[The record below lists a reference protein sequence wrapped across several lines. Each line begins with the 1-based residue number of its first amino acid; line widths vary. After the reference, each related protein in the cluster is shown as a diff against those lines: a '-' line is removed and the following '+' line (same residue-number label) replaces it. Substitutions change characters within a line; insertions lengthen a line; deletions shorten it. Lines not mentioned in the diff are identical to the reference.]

1 MLEGEPSGADAIERM
16 ASLAGLGRGRGE
28 VAKRLAALEAQVEEA
43 LSGSEDASRATR
55 LMWHSVDGALQTYA
69 HVRRWFNWDVLVPSG
84 QPISALS
91 MLALYRY
98 WWRVEATGLE
108 RVPGTGPV
116 VLVANR
122 AGTPLPYDAFM
133 LAVAMAVDH
142 PTGRRARPLVER
154 WMLRLPV
161 AGAALS
167 ALGAEPATAARLR
180 RMLATDEAAI
190 VFPETRDAVGRPFD
204 HRYRLARFGH
214 TALLRTAVEAGASI
228 VPVAVVGSEE
238 AQPVWRFDR
247 PIRALGLPSIPLTPT
262 LLPLPTKWRLHV
274 GVPLDTAERA
284 GPGEGKG
291 RDARQIAQLSI
302 QLRERLQGLV
312 SEAVGRRRGLFFS

>member
-1 MLEGEPSGADAIERM
+1 MLDGERPDAGVIQTMERPGGTGRSG
-16 ASLAGLGRGRGE
+16 GE
-28 VAKRLAALEAQVEEA
+28 FTRRIAALEAQVEHA
-43 LSGSEDASRATR
+43 LGGREEGSVPARM
-55 LMWHSVDGALQTYA
+55 MWHSVDGALHAYA
-69 HVRRWFNWDVLVPSG
+69 QVRRWLSLDALLPSG

-108 RVPGTGPV
+108 RIPSSGPV

-133 LAVAMAVDH
+133 LAVALAADH
-142 PTGRRARPLVER
+142 PAARRARPLVDR

-167 ALGAEPATAARLR
+167 ALGAEPATAAHLR
-180 RMLATDEAAI
+180 RLLGQGEAAI
-190 VFPETRDAVGRPFD
+190 VFPEGRDSVGREFD
-204 HRYRLARFGH
+204 RRYRLSRFGH
-214 TALLRTAVEAGASI
+214 AALLRTAVEAGAPI
-228 VPVAVVGSEE
+228 VPVAVVGCEE
-238 AQPVWRFDR
+238 AQPVLWHLDR
-247 PIRALGLPSIPLTPT
+247 PMRALGLSSIPVTPT

-274 GVPLDTAERA
+274 GAPLETSGRPDEA
-284 GPGEGKG
+284 KG
-291 RDARQIAQLSI
+291 ADARTIGRLSM

>member
-1 MLEGEPSGADAIERM
+1 MLDGERSGVDAIQRM

-28 VAKRLAALEAQVEEA
+28 LTKRLAALETQVEEA
-43 LSGSEDASRATR
+43 LAGQDDASRAAR
-55 LMWHSVDGALQTYA
+55 LMWHSVDGALQAYA
-69 HVRRWFNWDVLVPSG
+69 HVRRWLNWDVLVPSG
-84 QPISALS
+84 QPLSALS
-91 MLALYRY
+91 LLALYRY

-108 RVPGTGPV
+108 RIPSSGPV

-122 AGTPLPYDAFM
+122 AGTPLPYEAFM
-133 LAVAMAVDH
+133 LAVALAADH
-142 PTGRRARPLVER
+142 PSGRRARPLVER
-154 WMLRLPV
+154 WILRLPV

-180 RMLATDEAAI
+180 RLLAADEAAI
-190 VFPETRDAVGRPFD
+190 VFPESRDAVGRAFD
-204 HRYRLARFGH
+204 RRYRLARFGH

-238 AQPVWRFDR
+238 AQPVWRFDG
-247 PIRALGLPSIPLTPT
+247 PTRALGLPSIPLTPT

-274 GVPLDTAERA
+274 GVPLETGGRA
-284 GPGEGKG
+284 GSAKG